1 MQDFEQ
7 VYRTYFTDV
16 YRYVLSLCRNED
28 IAEEVTQQAFF
39 KALQA
44 IGGFRGECRLYVWL
58 CQIAK
63 NEYYTWLRKNRGAE
77 PTEDCVEDLEHKLLR
92 TETAFTVHKALH
104 ALPEPYKE
112 VFSLR
117 LFGELPFA
125 QIGQLFGKTES
136 WARVTYHRARL
147 KLKEELQDEAEL

>member
-16 YRYVLSLCRNED
+16 YRYVLSLCRNEG

-63 NEYYTWLRKNRGAE
+63 NEYYTWLRKNRGGE
-77 PTEDCVEDLEHKLLR
+77 PMEDRVEDLEQKFLR
-92 TETAFTVHKALH
+92 RETALAVHKVLH
-104 ALPEPYKE
+104 ALSEPYKE

-125 QIGQLFGKTES
+125 QIGQLFSKTES

>member
-63 NEYYTWLRKNRGAE
+63 NEYYTWLPKNRGAE

-147 KLKEELQDEAEL
+147 KLKEELQHEAEL

>member
-16 YRYVLSLCRNED
+16 YRYILSLCRNESV
-28 IAEEVTQQAFF
+28 AEEVTQQTFF
-39 KALQA
+39 KALRA
-44 IGGFRGECRLYVWL
+44 IGSFRGECRLYVWL

-63 NEYYTWLRKNRGAE
+63 NEYYAWLRKNRGGKPAE
-77 PTEDCVEDLEHKLLR
+77 ERVEDLEHKLLR
-92 TETAFTVHKALH
+92 RETAFAVHKALH

-125 QIGQLFGKTES
+125 QIGQLFNKTES

-147 KLKEELQDEAEL
+147 KLKEELRDEAEL

>member
-7 VYRTYFTDV
+7 VYRTCFTDV

-104 ALPEPYKE
+104 ALP
-112 VFSLR
+112 
-117 LFGELPFA
+117 
-125 QIGQLFGKTES
+125 
-136 WARVTYHRARL
+136 
-147 KLKEELQDEAEL
+147 

>member
-16 YRYVLSLCRNED
+16 YRYVLSLCRNEG

-63 NEYYTWLRKNRGAE
+63 NEYYTWLRKNRGGE
-77 PTEDCVEDLEHKLLR
+77 PMEDRVEDLEQKFLR
-92 TETAFTVHKALH
+92 WETAFAVHKALH

>member
-16 YRYVLSLCRNED
+16 YRYALSLCRNEG

-63 NEYYTWLRKNRGAE
+63 NEYYTWLRKNRSGE
-77 PTEDCVEDLEHKLLR
+77 PAEDCVENLEHKLLR
-92 TETAFTVHKALH
+92 KETAFAVHKALH

-125 QIGQLFGKTES
+125 QIGQLFDKTES